1 MPQRL
6 SFQPERID
14 PTVYVAPGAQILGNV
29 TIGAESS
36 VWCNA
41 VLRSDA
47 EAISIG
53 RQTNVQDLC
62 VLHVDIRRPCTLG
75 DRVSLGHG
83 AIVHGAVVEDDVL
96 IGMGAIVLND
106 ARIGTGSIVAAGA
119 VVPEGMQVPPGS
131 IVMGTPARVHRAAEA
146 KDTERI
152 QFAARYYTEL
162 ARSCLMRIRRQ
173 QPSAECDAS
182 DVRLAGG
189 RDA

>member
-6 SFQPERID
+6 SFRPELID
-14 PTVYVAPGAQILGNV
+14 STVYIAPGAQVLGNV

-47 EAISIG
+47 EAITIG
-53 RQTNVQDLC
+53 RRTNVQDLC

-83 AIVHGAVVEDDVL
+83 AIVHGAIVEDDVL

-106 ARIGTGSIVAAGA
+106 ARIGAGSIIAAGS
-119 VVPEGMQVPPGS
+119 VVPEGMQIPPSS
-131 IVMGTPARVHRAAEA
+131 IIMGTPARVHRQAEA

-152 QFAARYYTEL
+152 QFAARYYAEL
-162 ARSCLMRIRRQ
+162 AHSCL
-173 QPSAECDAS
+173 
-182 DVRLAGG
+182 
-189 RDA
+189 